1 LAGLRDHSAVGNQK
15 APVPVID
22 MPHLVRQT
30 FSDVAL
36 MCEILE
42 LFRQNTPA
50 YVERLQQAQSHSD
63 WRAAAHTLK
72 GTARTIG
79 AARLADL
86 ALEAEAMA
94 ERADLKDCKSILPLM
109 RNALRATERQI
120 AQILEERR

>member
-1 LAGLRDHSAVGNQK
+1 VDGQSE
-15 APVPVID
+15 PVPVID

-30 FSDVAL
+30 FSDIAL

-42 LFRQNTPA
+42 MFRQNTPA
-50 YVERLQQAQSHSD
+50 YVERLQAAQSQSD

-79 AARLADL
+79 ASRLADL
-86 ALEAEAMA
+86 AFEAEAMA
-94 ERADLKDCKSILPLM
+94 ERADLKTCKSILPLV